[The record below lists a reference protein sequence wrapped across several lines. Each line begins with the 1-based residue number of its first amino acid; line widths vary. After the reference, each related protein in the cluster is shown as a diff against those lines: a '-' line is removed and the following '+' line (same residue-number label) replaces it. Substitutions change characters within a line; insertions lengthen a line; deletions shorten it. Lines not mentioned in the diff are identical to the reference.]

1 MFYRALVHEV
11 SANGNTCVVKFVD
24 YGNHEEVLC
33 SDVQTVS
40 LAQWAENAS
49 VCGKTHSVEPQ
60 GAQGRQLVDATG
72 WYRVRWKGLLVFKAP
87 PHRTTICSSSC
98 VAPPKPF
105 GLPWK
110 GQVKTK
116 AKINSKRYIQR
127 QLLKSHDISR
137 YRASREKK
145 KKHNRTSPTS
155 EWQKTY
161 SSIASA
167 YSTTDFPEIPLT
179 NGYPDDVRVSS
190 RNNQSMTLWPLS
202 ALGTRNMLGAST
214 VTRCQLAVRYSMA
227 RHPSTCRQRTTH
239 RIWSPSGCGD
249 SDQFLCGQLLFCS
262 EVASVDAASFAAVDP
277 VFPSENCDQIV
288 PFIEDE
294 LHRYVCAES
303 DAPEPQ
309 TGADDSGSVSSPPCT
324 HEPRDCV
331 YASFGDYASS
341 VELSSNDK
349 SRDPT
354 CSYVS
359 HFLPLIN
366 MT

>member
-1 MFYRALVHEV
+1 MEGIAGVQSSAAPDDDLLEFVRRATE
-11 SANGNTCVVKFVD
+11 
-24 YGNHEEVLC
+24 
-33 SDVQTVS
+33 TVRAA
-40 LAQWAENAS
+40 LER
-49 VCGKTHSVEPQ
+49 P
-60 GAQGRQLVDATG
+60 
-72 WYRVRWKGLLVFKAP
+72 
-87 PHRTTICSSSC
+87 
-98 VAPPKPF
+98 
-105 GLPWK
+105 
-110 GQVKTK
+110 VKTK
-116 AKINSKRYIQR
+116 AKINLKRYIQR
-127 QLLKSHDISR
+127 QLLKSHDVSR

-190 RNNQSMTLWPLS
+190 RTISDDVMATQCSGNSTHARCVNSY
-202 ALGTRNMLGAST
+202 ALPTGNALQYGETSFNVPATYNASNMKS
-214 VTRCQLAVRYSMA
+214 
-227 RHPSTCRQRTTH
+227 
-239 RIWSPSGCGD
+239 SGHGD

-294 LHRYVCAES
+294 LQRYVCAES

-349 SRDPT
+349 PRDPT

-359 HFLPLIN
+359 PFLPLY
-366 MT
+366 